1 MKSFLITVCSF
12 CYISVFAQP
21 GKNIEKSITT
31 FLKDPQ
37 FSNATVAFK
46 VIDAAS
52 GKNIFSY
59 NENTGVVPA
68 SSLKVITSVAAY
80 ELLGNDFKYN
90 TGFEIYRTPE
100 KVINLIF
107 KGSGDPTFGSDRFKG
122 FSRNEIL
129 QRIVQKLKSL
139 NIKQVD
145 NIFIDDTIFGFQP
158 VPNGWTYEDIGN
170 YFGAGAWGFN
180 WNENIYDVF
189 YDVSK
194 NENEEA
200 FIKYTDPAFIQEK
213 IRNFVTVGGTG
224 DNSIIYSSPFNDV
237 IFIKGTLAKGKSLY
251 KISGS
256 LPLPA
261 EAFCYELKS
270 VLSTQNIPVLNF
282 YNLSLMSY
290 SPSYNNIG
298 ELIAV
303 DSFLSPSFDT
313 MNKFFLQKS
322 INLYGESFV
331 KSIGLKF
338 NSENGIEKIKDYFK
352 NIGIKESE
360 INMIDGSGL
369 SPSNRITASSL
380 VKVLKYAKTTK
391 WFPSFYNSLP
401 TINSIKMKSGYIGG
415 VRSYTGYLKSRSGEE
430 YIFAFIVNNFSGS
443 SITVK
448 EKMFRLLDE
457 LK

>member
-100 KVINLIF
+100 NVINLIF

-261 EAFCYELKS
+261 EAFCYELKN